1 MTQNAR
7 MTRLITGLLLV
18 SLLTGCGLWNSF
30 FGREDINV
38 GEYVTLEADTSLVDS
53 RVTWIF
59 SQLPDTSQL
68 QGFLPSDSAQIISFI
83 PDVPG
88 DYEVTLQQT
97 EGDDVEETTFYYSA
111 LVLEDTTLLNVVV
124 PDHLAVSMQVEDTT
138 VADTPSVARFTDEGD
153 QRRYLGKIVDPNKAR
168 STVKKTSP
176 ARRKLVRSTPQKVS
190 RGNLIPRAA
199 ETYTIQVSSW
209 PSLEEA
215 QSASRE
221 LLDRYGIE
229 SYIQRAFF
237 KDKDEI
243 YYRLR
248 VGNFKEQ
255 SQAAAYAKEI
265 QAQTNLPVWVDYI
278 RKEM

>member
-7 MTRLITGLLLV
+7 IIRLTTGLLLI
-18 SLLTGCGLWNSF
+18 SLLTGCGLWNSW
-30 FGREDINV
+30 FGREEINV
-38 GEYVTLEADTSLVDS
+38 GEYVTLASDTTLVDIP
-53 RVTWIF
+53 VTWVF
-59 SQLPDTSQL
+59 SQLPDTSQI
-68 QGFLPSDSAQIISFI
+68 QGFLPSDSASVISFI

-88 DYEVTLQQT
+88 DYEVTLQQGT
-97 EGDDVEETTFYYSA
+97 GDDVEETTYFYSA
-111 LVLEDTTLLNVVV
+111 IVLEDTTLLNVVV
-124 PDHLAVSMQVEDTT
+124 PDHLAVSINVEDTT
-138 VADTPSVARFTDEGD
+138 VSDTQSVASYTDEGD
-153 QRRYLGKIVDPNKAR
+153 RRRYLGKIVDPSKPKAKPR
-168 STVKKTSP
+168 SSSP
-176 ARRKLVRSTPQKVS
+176 ARRKVTKSPQRQLS

-199 ETYTIQVSSW
+199 TTYTIQVSSW

-215 QSASRE
+215 QVASKD

-248 VGNFKEQ
+248 IGNFKGQ
-255 SQAAAYAKEI
+255 SEAEAYAKEI
-265 QAQTNLPVWVDYI
+265 QAMTNLPVWVDYI